1 MGRGPAPHPSFA
13 EFTMYRQIL
22 VPLDGSRFGESA
34 LPLALRL
41 SHLTGAR
48 IHLVTVQE
56 ILPATAPAGWQ
67 SATQDSA
74 RAYLEDVADGV
85 RKDSAGEVTTSFRVG
100 HVVDELLEEAWDA
113 DLVVMATHGWGMI
126 SRAWLGS
133 VADAFS
139 RNVPRPV
146 LMLRPETDGG
156 DDAFGPGT
164 EWSISKMLL
173 ALDGTPLSEAIIDHA
188 TELGSLFGASYHL
201 VRVVTLPK
209 EFSSSYLPDMIQMN
223 KEFLEESEKVANEY
237 LEGHAQRLRARGFEV
252 DANVLVGAQP
262 VHGILSEAE
271 SSMSD
276 FIAISAHHRA
286 GLTRALLG
294 STSDKVLRGSP
305 VPVLSIPARRM
316 TPGS

>member
-1 MGRGPAPHPSFA
+1 MLGCLLAPRPSLA
-13 EFTMYRQIL
+13 EVTIYSQLL
-22 VPLDGSRFGESA
+22 VPLDGSRFGEAA

-56 ILPATAPAGWQ
+56 LLPAAAPAEWQ
-67 SATQDSA
+67 NATQESA
-74 RAYLEDVADGV
+74 RAYLEDVAEGV
-85 RKDSAGEVTTSFRVG
+85 REASGGEVTTSFRVG

-146 LMLRPETDGG
+146 LMMRPETDGG
-156 DDAFGPGT
+156 DDALGPGV

-173 ALDGTPLSEAIIDHA
+173 PLDGTPLSEAIIDHA

-201 VRVVTLPK
+201 VRVVPLPK
-209 EFSSSYLPDMIQMN
+209 EFSSSYLPDMIRFN
-223 KEFLEESEKVANEY
+223 KEYLQESEKVSNEY
-237 LEGHAQRLRARGFEV
+237 LEAQARRLRAKGFEV
-252 DANVLVGAQP
+252 DATVLVGAQP

-271 SSMSD
+271 ASESD
-276 FIAISAHHRA
+276 LIAVSAHHRA

-305 VPVLSIPARRM
+305 VPVLLYRHAE
-316 TPGS
+316 

>member
-1 MGRGPAPHPSFA
+1 MGRLPAPHPSLA
-13 EFTMYRQIL
+13 EVTIYSQLL

-56 ILPATAPAGWQ
+56 ILPAAAPAGWQ

-74 RAYLEDVADGV
+74 RAYLEDVAEGV
-85 RKDSAGEVTTSFRVG
+85 REVSAGEVTTSFRVG

-146 LMLRPETDGG
+146 LMMRPETDEG
-156 DDAFGPGT
+156 DDALGPAA

-173 ALDGTPLSEAIIDHA
+173 PLDGTPLSEAIIDHA

-201 VRVVTLPK
+201 VRVVPLPR
-209 EFSSSYLPDMIQMN
+209 EFGSSYLPDLIQLN
-223 KEFLEESEKVANEY
+223 KEHLQESERVSNEY
-237 LEGHAQRLRARGFEV
+237 LEDQTQRLRAKGFEV
-252 DANVLVGAQP
+252 DATVLVGAQP

-305 VPVLSIPARRM
+305 VPVLLYRHAE
-316 TPGS
+316 